1 MMTFNLCILLA
12 FNAYR
17 MFFLIEDIFSA
28 FFVCLFKTSPYLCS
42 AKQFWRF
49 VNLHVKSGG

>member
-28 FFVCLFKTSPYLCS
+28 FFLCGFKSLPYLCS
-42 AKQFWRF
+42 
-49 VNLHVKSGG
+49 VKPIERYSR